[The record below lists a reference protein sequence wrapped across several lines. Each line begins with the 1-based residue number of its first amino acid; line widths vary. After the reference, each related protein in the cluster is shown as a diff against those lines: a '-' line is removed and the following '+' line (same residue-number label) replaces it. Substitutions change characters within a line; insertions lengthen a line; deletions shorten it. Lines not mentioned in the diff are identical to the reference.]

1 MQEAYWKGLNSISST
16 GTLILIEPVHGDM
29 PYGEEN
35 FKVAV
40 LIYPNSFDSVVSVIF
55 LIVESDG

>member
-1 MQEAYWKGLNSISST
+1 
-16 GTLILIEPVHGDM
+16 M

-55 LIVESDG
+55 LIVESDGYERTKSIGSAFTALAKPPALVSHYG